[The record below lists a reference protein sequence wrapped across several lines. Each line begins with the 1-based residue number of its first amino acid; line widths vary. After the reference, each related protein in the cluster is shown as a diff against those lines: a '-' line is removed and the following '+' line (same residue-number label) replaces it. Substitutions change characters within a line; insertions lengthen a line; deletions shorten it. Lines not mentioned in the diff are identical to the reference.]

1 MVNSIMRMEIFKLAA
16 LMRYV
21 CACACISIT
30 PTIVVPRAIPQTAV
44 DMLEI
49 HIPAL
54 EVIIRIWVTVF
65 SLIVLG
71 DGTF

>member
-16 LMRYV
+16 LLR

-44 DMLEI
+44 DMLEN

-71 DGTF
+71 DSTF

>member
-16 LMRYV
+16 LLRCV

-44 DMLEI
+44 DMLEN

-71 DGTF
+71 DSTF